1 MEHQITLDEWLQWK
15 EDIRRKLA
23 ETAGNFVHIGYRL
36 KQIRDS
42 GMFGGASDIFEFAQ
56 KEYGLA
62 KSTVSRFIAIN
73 EKFSEG
79 GNSLELKEEFR
90 AIGSSKLAEMLTLS
104 DSECLMITEKT
115 TVKDIR
121 ELKQFSR
128 QQVPEGLEETNYTPL
143 QKCIIEFFSR
153 KEMREI
159 LNKTLDLLMNAETTD
174 NLKGA
179 VELVNPSGYATCKK
193 GIIFLFMYDFNT
205 GIKYKSMLE
214 PNPVSVSWLD
224 FAIEITKVYSEFY
237 IPAADTWVNFYGE
250 PTPEPEAEKEV
261 ENVDKTPKKQGV
273 ATSQQTPQKEVKK
286 DEKEKRKE
294 SIQSEDKALSDNTGD
309 SKCGVG
315 EVVDSNITETS
326 GGKEIEEHDEGNG
339 EQAQVGCVADDESVG
354 KVIESIQN
362 IGDTLDE
369 VYSWDKYNLP
379 NIETVRAKKNSMN
392 MLIIQLERLE
402 KILEGGLENG
412 N

>member
-56 KEYGLA
+56 KEYGLG

-104 DSECLMITEKT
+104 DSECLLITEKT

-121 ELKQFSR
+121 ELKSFSR
-128 QQVPEGLEETNYTPL
+128 QQVSEGLEETNYTPL

-153 KEMREI
+153 KEMREM
-159 LNKTLDLLMNAETTD
+159 LNKILDLLVNAETSD
-174 NLKGA
+174 NLKEA
-179 VELVNPSGYATCKK
+179 VELINPSGYNTCKK
-193 GIIFLFMYDFNT
+193 GIIFLFMYDYNT

-214 PNPVSVSWLD
+214 PNPISMSWLD
-224 FAIEITKVYSEFY
+224 FVIEITKVYSEFY

-250 PTPEPEAEKEV
+250 PEPEPEAKKEV
-261 ENVDKTPKKQGV
+261 ENVDKTPKNQGV
-273 ATSQQTPQKEVKK
+273 ATSQQTPKKEVKK
-286 DEKEKRKE
+286 DEKENRKE

-309 SKCGVG
+309 SKCGAE
-315 EVVDSNITETS
+315 EVVDSNINETS
-326 GGKEIEEHDEGNG
+326 GKEDLAEDDAVVRGIASEGSVEDNESTQKIIEN
-339 EQAQVGCVADDESVG
+339 
-354 KVIESIQN
+354 IQN
-362 IGDTLDE
+362 ISDVLDE
-369 VYSWDKYNLP
+369 VYSWDEYNLP
-379 NIETVRAKKNSMN
+379 HIETIRAKKNSMN

-402 KILEGGLENG
+402 KILEGEQND
-412 N
+412 

>member
-1 MEHQITLDEWLQWK
+1 MEHQITLDEWMQWK

-23 ETAGNFVHIGYRL
+23 EAAGNFVYIGYRL

-42 GMFGGASDIFEFAQ
+42 GMFGGASDIFDFAQ
-56 KEYGLA
+56 KEYGLG

-159 LNKTLDLLMNAETTD
+159 LNKTLALLMNAETTD

-179 VELVNPSGYATCKK
+179 VELINPSGYATCKK
-193 GIIFLFMYDFNT
+193 GIIFLFMYDYHT

-214 PNPVSVSWLD
+214 PNPVSMSWLD
-224 FAIEITKVYSEFY
+224 FVIEITKVYSEFY

-250 PTPEPEAEKEV
+250 PTPEPEVEKEV

-273 ATSQQTPQKEVKK
+273 ATSQQTPKKEVKK
-286 DEKEKRKE
+286 DEKENRKD

-315 EVVDSNITETS
+315 EVVDSNINETS
-326 GGKEIEEHDEGNG
+326 GEEEIEEDDAGNG
-339 EQAQVGCVADDESVG
+339 ETAPEGCTSDDESVG
-354 KVIESIQN
+354 KVIENIQN
-362 IGDTLDE
+362 IGDSLDE
-369 VYSWDKYNLP
+369 VYSWDEYNLP
-379 NIETVRAKKNSMN
+379 HIETVRAKKNSMN

-402 KILEGGLENG
+402 KMLEGGL
-412 N
+412 

>member
-42 GMFGGASDIFEFAQ
+42 GMFDGASDIFEFAQ

-143 QKCIIEFFSR
+143 QKCIIELFNR
-153 KEMREI
+153 KEKREI
-159 LNKTLDLLMNAETTD
+159 LNKVLDLLMNAESGD
-174 NLKGA
+174 ILKDV
-179 VELVNPSGYATCKK
+179 VELINPSGYATCKK
-193 GIIFLFMYDFNT
+193 GIIFLFLYDMQT
-205 GIKYKSMLE
+205 GIKYKSMVE
-214 PNPVSVSWLD
+214 PNPVNMEWLD
-224 FAIEITKVYSEFY
+224 FLIEITKIYGEFY
-237 IPAADTWVNFYGE
+237 MPAADTWANFYGE
-250 PTPEPEAEKEV
+250 PAPDPELKKGPE
-261 ENVDKTPKKQGV
+261 KTEEMPKNQDV
-273 ATSQQTPQKEVKK
+273 ATSQQTAKKEVKT
-286 DEKEKRKE
+286 DEKESRKDC
-294 SIQSEDKALSDNTGD
+294 IKGEDKTSTDDSGESECSVEEMVESDIDT
-309 SKCGVG
+309 SLAEK
-315 EVVDSNITETS
+315 EITE
-326 GGKEIEEHDEGNG
+326 HDAGNG
-339 EQAQVGCVADDESVG
+339 EAETEGSDTDNESAS
-354 KVIESIQN
+354 KVIDNIQSIA
-362 IGDTLDE
+362 DTLDE
-369 VYSWDKYNLP
+369 VYSWDEYNLP
-379 NIETVRAKKNSMN
+379 QIETVKAKKNSLN

-402 KILEGGLENG
+402 KLLEGGLAE
-412 N
+412 